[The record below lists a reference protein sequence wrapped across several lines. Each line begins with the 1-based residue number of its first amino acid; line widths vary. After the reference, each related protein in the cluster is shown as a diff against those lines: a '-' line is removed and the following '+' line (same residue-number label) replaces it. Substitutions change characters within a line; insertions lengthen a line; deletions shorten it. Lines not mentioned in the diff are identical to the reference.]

1 MSVIDDFAKSVS
13 ISSRKLSDKEY
24 EKLLATSADHF
35 VNLLEGKSNKKVGKA
50 SNFKDLKSLF
60 DSIKA
65 CGYFQAARP
74 DEEEEKPVVGKH
86 GKGKKESHVQNG
98 GGSGEERIKK
108 EEAPAKIEAP
118 VKEPEQMKEVVVVD
132 QVVIPKQA
140 PIPAVEPPQPHFV
153 ELQQQ
158 REAFIEPQSHEHQQ
172 IPHHHH
178 VIPVSQHQQQ
188 HQHQPP
194 QQIDFFQDS
203 QIDMDTPH
211 MDPAVVMVHNTPP
224 QHLMSMMSMQQQQ
237 ANSAIPSQTFTNQM
251 FIPPTTLAMQQHHEQ
266 QQHMMYSNSQHQ
278 SQQPLQQQQQEQHQ
292 HYEYPTQEEQSLAK
306 RMGNVG
312 LGYQDSGDVDVG
324 GGKVDH
330 GFVGADRGQP
340 DAMANID
347 DWDNGQAAGG
357 NETEDFNRSGSW
369 RGNRSRG
376 GRGGAPNN
384 GYRGERRGN
393 SWRQFLLYVKGFIM
407 NAYYTG
413 DIIRLVLKIF
423 ILFRRL
429 SRRSRW

>member
-1 MSVIDDFAKSVS
+1 
-13 ISSRKLSDKEY
+13 
-24 EKLLATSADHF
+24 LLATSADHF

-74 DEEEEKPVVGKH
+74 DEEEDKPAGKH
-86 GKGKKESHVQNG
+86 GKGKKESHAQNG
-98 GGSGEERIKK
+98 GGNGEERIKK
-108 EEAPAKIEAP
+108 EEAPAKVEAP
-118 VKEPEQMKEVVVVD
+118 VKEPEQIKEVIAE
-132 QVVIPKQA
+132 QVSIPKQA

-153 ELQQQ
+153 ELQQ
-158 REAFIEPQSHEHQQ
+158 REAFIHPQSHEHQQ
-172 IPHHHH
+172 IPHQHHE
-178 VIPVSQHQQQ
+178 IPVSQHQ
-188 HQHQPP
+188 HQQPP

-237 ANSAIPSQTFTNQM
+237 QANSAIPSQTFTNQM

-266 QQHMMYSNSQHQ
+266 QQQHMMYSNSQQQHQ
-278 SQQPLQQQQQEQHQ
+278 SQQPLQQEQHQ
-292 HYEYPTQEEQSLAK
+292 HYEYPPQDEQSLAK
-306 RMGNVG
+306 RMGNVS
-312 LGYQDSGDVDVG
+312 LGYQEGGDTDVG

-347 DWDNGQAAGG
+347 DWDNGQAAAG
-357 NETEDFNRSGSW
+357 NETEDFNRTGSY

-376 GRGGAPNN
+376 SRGGAPNN

-393 SWRQFLLYVKGFIM
+393 FQFLLVIAGTNKYM
-407 NAYYTG
+407 H
-413 DIIRLVLKIF
+413 LKEK
-423 ILFRRL
+423 LL
-429 SRRSRW
+429 